1 MTESRGPTSASGA
14 SAGPIRSIFPDRDPY
29 AELLR
34 GTRSLPR
41 EQAAVREGW
50 LASLPVEG
58 KDTIL
63 FELEVLLKGLV
74 CFANPR
80 NHPHVESAVSAIR
93 PPIVAQDFREPL
105 AFARD
110 GVARILER
118 CRHLLVEREPSFVFQ
133 RYLETILPEDRQRQ
147 RLVMGQAAREQRSP
161 EASLLELRH
170 AMTHVHEVAA
180 GSARLPRV
188 PFRLFYSLLSLAQR
202 EVAQSAFF
210 NPLVAL
216 EFRPE
221 FDRIHNP
228 QVLDLM
234 RKVSGEDARRLVAL
248 CFLSLFRM
256 LRYLELL
263 ETHANESPAPG
274 VQNDNAGSM
283 YLILAVIRSDARALT
298 VHLRQRAGAILAEG
312 YERAIFRVPARQ
324 MDERYQALLA
334 EGHRLFEIKSTFAA
348 IAANLRLEVRRAFE
362 RDLPPP
368 EMAPSRAQLATAAR
382 QVVATMRPALQNAV
396 LVLGRSLGAQL
407 DEHGVFDDRQARRA
421 LSERLR
427 RDVWMFAQII
437 RAFAHKARMTPGG
450 DEPWQGTSSLQFVRE
465 FLAYFQSM
473 GYPLLRAADYPR
485 FDPFLK
491 AISAL
496 QEDDLVD
503 PSRLSRSVEECDH
516 FHEYLN
522 DLFTRIGQRDELVEV
537 PFDRRSAAE
546 SLKMYLGG

>member
-1 MTESRGPTSASGA
+1 MNDSRGPA
-14 SAGPIRSIFPDRDPY
+14 SAGSSGHSANPVRSIFPDRDPY

-50 LASLPVEG
+50 LASLPVDG
-58 KDTIL
+58 KEAIL

-80 NHPHVESAVSAIR
+80 NHPHVESAESAMR

-110 GVARILER
+110 GVGRILER
-118 CRHLLVEREPSFVFQ
+118 CRHLLVDHEPSFVFQ
-133 RYLETILPEDRQRQ
+133 RYLETILPEDRQRH
-147 RLVMGQAAREQRSP
+147 RLVEAAREQRSP

-170 AMTHVHEVAA
+170 AMTHVHEVAT

-263 ETHANESPAPG
+263 ESHADATAAPAG
-274 VQNDNAGSM
+274 DNAGSI

-298 VHLRQRAGAILAEG
+298 AHLRQRAGAILAEG
-312 YERAIFRVPARQ
+312 YERAIFRVPARE
-324 MDERYQALLA
+324 METRYQALLA
-334 EGHRLFEIKSTFAA
+334 EGHRLFEIKSTFGG

-368 EMAPSRAQLATAAR
+368 ERAPSRAQLATAAR
-382 QVVATMRPALQNAV
+382 QVIANMRPALQNAV

-427 RDVWMFAQII
+427 RDVWMFAQIV

-465 FLAYFQSM
+465 FLSYFQSM

-491 AISAL
+491 AIAAL

-503 PSRLSRSVEECDH
+503 PARLSRSVEECEH

-522 DLFTRIGQRDELVEV
+522 DLFTRIGQRDELVDV
-537 PFDRRSAAE
+537 PFDRRTAAE
-546 SLKMYLGG
+546 SLRLYLGGS

>member
-1 MTESRGPTSASGA
+1 M
-14 SAGPIRSIFPDRDPY
+14 
-29 AELLR
+29 
-34 GTRSLPR
+34 
-41 EQAAVREGW
+41 
-50 LASLPVEG
+50 
-58 KDTIL
+58 
-63 FELEVLLKGLV
+63 LLKGLV

-80 NHPHVESAVSAIR
+80 NHPHAETAVRA
-93 PPIVAQDFREPL
+93 PIVAQDFREPL

-110 GVARILER
+110 GVGRILQV
-118 CRHLLVEREPSFVFQ
+118 CRQLLVEREPSFVFQ
-133 RYLETILPEDRQRQ
+133 RYLETILPEDRQRN
-147 RLVMGQAAREQRSP
+147 RLVSAAREQSSP
-161 EASLLELRH
+161 EASLVELRH
-170 AMTHVHEVAA
+170 AMTHVHEVAT
-180 GSARLPRV
+180 GSSRLPRV

-202 EVAQSAFF
+202 EVSQSAFF

-228 QVLDLM
+228 HILDLM
-234 RKVSGEDARRLVAL
+234 RRVSGEDARRLVAL
-248 CFLSLFRM
+248 CFLSLFRL
-256 LRYLELL
+256 LRYLDLL
-263 ETHANESPAPG
+263 ETLAASKADAASLG
-274 VQNDNAGSM
+274 SAGPL

-298 VHLRQRAGAILAEG
+298 VHLRQRAGTILSEG

-324 MDERYQALLA
+324 MHDRYQALLA
-334 EGHRLFEIKSTFAA
+334 EGHRLFEIKSTFGG
-348 IAANLRLEVRRAFE
+348 IAANLRLEIRRAFE

-368 EMAPSRAQLATAAR
+368 DMAPSHAQLATAVR
-382 QVVATMRPALQNAV
+382 QVIATMRPALQNAV

-427 RDVWMFAQII
+427 RDVWMFAQIV
-437 RAFAHKARMTPGG
+437 RAFAHKARLTPAG

-491 AISAL
+491 AVSAL
-496 QEDDLVD
+496 EEDDLVD
-503 PSRLSRSVEECDH
+503 PVRLSRSVEECEH

-522 DLFTRIGQRDELVEV
+522 DLFTRIGQRDELIDV

-546 SLKMYLGG
+546 SLKLYLAAC

>member
-1 MTESRGPTSASGA
+1 MNDSRSPASSGGGGSGA
-14 SAGPIRSIFPDRDPY
+14 SASPIRSIFPDRDPY

-58 KDTIL
+58 KETIL

-80 NHPHVESAVSAIR
+80 NHPHVESAESAVR

-110 GVARILER
+110 GVGRILDR
-118 CRHLLVEREPSFVFQ
+118 CRQLLAEREPSFVFQ
-133 RYLETILPEDRQRQ
+133 RYLETILPEDAQRH
-147 RLVMGQAAREQRSP
+147 RLVQAAREQRSP
-161 EASLLELRH
+161 EASLVELRH
-170 AMTHVHEVAA
+170 AMTHVHEVAT

-228 QVLDLM
+228 QILDLM
-234 RKVSGEDARRLVAL
+234 RRVSGEDARRLVAL

-263 ETHANESPAPG
+263 ETHAADTESR
-274 VQNDNAGSM
+274 DNAGSV

-312 YERAIFRVPARQ
+312 YERAIFRVPARE
-324 MDERYQALLA
+324 MEARYQALLA
-334 EGHRLFEIKSTFAA
+334 EGHRLFEIKSTFGG

-382 QVVATMRPALQNAV
+382 QVIATMRPALQNAV
-396 LVLGRSLGAQL
+396 LVLGRSLGAEL

-427 RDVWMFAQII
+427 RDVWMFAQIV

-450 DEPWQGTSSLQFVRE
+450 DEPWQGASSLQFVRE
-465 FLAYFQSM
+465 FLSYFQSM

-491 AISAL
+491 AIAAL

-503 PSRLSRSVEECDH
+503 PSRLSRSVEECEH

-522 DLFTRIGQRDELVEV
+522 DLFTSIGQRDELHEV
-537 PFDRRSAAE
+537 PFDRKSAAE
-546 SLKMYLGG
+546 SLRLYLGT